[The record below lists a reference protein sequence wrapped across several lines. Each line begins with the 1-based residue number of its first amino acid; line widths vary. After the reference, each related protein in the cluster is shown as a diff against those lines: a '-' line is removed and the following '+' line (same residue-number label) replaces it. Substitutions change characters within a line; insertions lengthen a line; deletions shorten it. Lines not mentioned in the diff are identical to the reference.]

1 MIGIGPL
8 YTVLAAS
15 CLLALAK
22 DTTNWNNV
30 TGTSSETFP
39 TDVGNLGTMAP
50 GRAPFKAQFD
60 KLNSTQANGPYG
72 IEMRYLPKFGK
83 KQNASASDVHGNFG
97 PYTPWRPSNLFPET
111 AAYKKVPDQCEIKQV
126 HILHRHGARYPTDG
140 LDDGP
145 GLLGAMVMN
154 TTRNNTFKATGD
166 LEFMNHWNYS
176 LGQAILVHQGA
187 QELFDSGV
195 KAYYSYAKLLE
206 NTTHKPVIRTTS
218 GSRMLDSARYWALG
232 FFGWDATSKVNIEV
246 LTEAEKQNNTLEPK
260 YSCPNS
266 KEFKFGD
273 RLRKDWQ
280 KYYLQKPLDR
290 IQQNIDGINLT
301 IKDMENFI
309 SVCPYEVS
317 GQGYSDFCSL
327 FTKDEWENFEY
338 EQDLKFQGNNGFMSP
353 VGKAMGIG
361 YVNEFLERVTKGS
374 FKAPQTTQNSTLN
387 KNTTYFP
394 LHQPLYADFSHDT
407 VMTNILTAFNFTQF
421 NQSLTAIHAV
431 KDRRFRASDV
441 VPFAAR
447 VVFEIME
454 CSGDDDSHN
463 STAFIRVKINE
474 AILPLNEGQGCKPR
488 PDGLCKLEDFVEY
501 TKKHANEAAN
511 FELAC
516 YGKNGTDFTV
526 TGPVA
531 HGTIDASHIHK

>member
-232 FFGWDATSKVNIEV
+232 FFGWDAPNRMHFQVID
-246 LTEAEKQNNTLEPK
+246 EAEHKNNTLSPK
-260 YSCPNS
+260 YACKNAHEKRFKLGDDLSASWRAVFLPPIAARLQS
-266 KEFKFGD
+266 HVQGFEFS
-273 RLRKDWQ
+273 
-280 KYYLQKPLDR
+280 LD
-290 IQQNIDGINLT
+290 DVF
-301 IKDMENFI
+301 DMM
-309 SVCPYEVS
+309 SACAYETVALGTS
-317 GQGYSDFCSL
+317 EFCRL
-327 FTKDEWENFEY
+327 FTKAEWENFEY
-338 EQDLKFQGNNGFMSP
+338 AKDLEVQGSDGFMGP
-353 VGKAMGIG
+353 MARALGVGW
-361 YVNEFLERVTKGS
+361 VTEFLYRLEQKPFAGPFTSQNATLVT
-374 FKAPQTTQNSTLN
+374 NS
-387 KNTTYFP
+387 KHFP
-394 LHQPLYADFSHDT
+394 VHDKLYVDFSHDR
-407 VMTNILTAFNFTQF
+407 VMTSILTALNMTQIGDKLDPKRPDP
-421 NQSLTAIHAV
+421 N
-431 KDRRFRASDV
+431 RRYRASRV
-441 VPFAAR
+441 TPFGAR
-447 VVFEIME
+447 FAFEVID
-454 CSGDDDSHN
+454 CGDESPWVR
-463 STAFIRVKINE
+463 AKINE
-474 AILPLNEGQGCKPR
+474 AIVPLNQHQGCTKPR
-488 PDGLCKLEDFVEY
+488 PDGLCPLTQFVQHVRHAIESIDFVR
-501 TKKHANEAAN
+501 ACNEH
-511 FELAC
+511 
-516 YGKNGTDFTV
+516 D
-526 TGPVA
+526 
-531 HGTIDASHIHK
+531 S